1 MTIRVRLLAG
11 RTIVPVVAL
20 ALLGIVLAPASVG
33 AHAGNTDPNVIH
45 ACVNNLTKI
54 IRDVG
59 VSGTCLTSPSVAAEI
74 AEHWARV
81 GPAGAQG
88 AVGPQG
94 PQGPAGP
101 AGAQGDTGVQGP
113 QGPQGAT
120 GPQGPAGPIG
130 PQGPR
135 GPGFDAFA
143 TIRGQVLACV
153 PTSVA
158 GTQVYIPGRN
168 FAKTDATGV
177 FELTPVPP
185 GTYDLI
191 VEPPGVTPGRCPAL
205 VSSPVKSGTS
215 SRSRR
220 PTSHPTRATV
230 EPAELYVVTAD
241 RAWTEY
247 AHFRSSRLPRGL
259 SRKSDFRPLRN
270 NAHDNVGLTRPVYEG
285 PRAGPEGRWNATRR
299 EL

>member
-11 RTIVPVVAL
+11 RTIAPVVAL

-74 AEHWARV
+74 AEHWAIV

-101 AGAQGDTGVQGP
+101 AGAQGGTGVQGP

-135 GPGFDAFA
+135 GSGFDAFA

-158 GTQVYIPGRN
+158 GTHVYIPGRN

-191 VEPPGVTPGRCPAL
+191 VEPPGATPGAM
-205 VSSPVKSGTS
+205 SGIGVVAGEVRDLEQIQTTDLAS
-215 SRSRR
+215 D
-220 PTSHPTRATV
+220 TRNCGACGVVCGDGQSCVDGGCTFPV
-230 EPAELYVVTAD
+230 EPPAPE
-241 RAWTEY
+241 
-247 AHFRSSRLPRGL
+247 P
-259 SRKSDFRPLRN
+259 
-270 NAHDNVGLTRPVYEG
+270 G
-285 PRAGPEGRWNATRR
+285 PKK
-299 EL
+299 